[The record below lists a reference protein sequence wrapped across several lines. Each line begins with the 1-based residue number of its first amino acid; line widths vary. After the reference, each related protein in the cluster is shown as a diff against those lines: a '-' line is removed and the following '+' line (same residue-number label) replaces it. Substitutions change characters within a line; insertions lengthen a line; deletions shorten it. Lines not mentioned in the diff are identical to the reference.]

1 MVNHDKSNAF
11 KNQKHSLGGFWSVA
25 LTSDRSYHKLAAD
38 LLELIA
44 QGEFV
49 AGDRLPSERALAD
62 RFKVSRTS
70 VREAII
76 ALELQGTV
84 EVRGGSGIYV
94 SQGSVAPAPGFLPP
108 SDPGPFEV
116 LRARCLIESE
126 IAAAA
131 AVHRTD
137 ADIDRIFESL
147 SAMRQNL
154 DDKAANDAADR
165 QFHLGIA
172 QATGNNILL
181 HMVSALWDL
190 RRGPL
195 WTQIDAHFHSPD
207 MRAASQEGHQRI
219 FDALLVRDPDAA
231 RTAMRQHLER
241 VIAQFTQN
249 WR

>member
-1 MVNHDKSNAF
+1 MCIR
-11 KNQKHSLGGFWSVA
+11 
-25 LTSDRSYHKLAAD
+25 DR
-38 LLELIA
+38 
-44 QGEFV
+44 
-49 AGDRLPSERALAD
+49 
-62 RFKVSRTS
+62 
-70 VREAII
+70 
-76 ALELQGTV
+76 GTV

-181 HMVSALWDL
+181 HMVSALSVSYTHLDVYKRQRQTCVL
-190 RRGPL
+190 RHKKGINAFLTPCWCVIRRLP
-195 WTQIDAHFHSPD
+195 
-207 MRAASQEGHQRI
+207 
-219 FDALLVRDPDAA
+219 A
-231 RTAMRQHLER
+231 RPCANTLSA
-241 VIAQFTQN
+241 
-249 WR
+249 